1 LCVWP
6 MCPFLRSFHKRVA
19 MTPNE
24 KS

>member
-19 MTPNE
+19 MTPNVE
-24 KS
+24 S